1 MALVRSILSTLAAVV
16 VAASS
21 LGAQATGSI
30 RGRVLDS
37 ASNQPLASV
46 VISLEGVNRATASRA
61 DGTYELNAVPTG
73 TQRVRARR
81 IGYAGRTIQVSV
93 RSDAVVTLDFS
104 LVASALSL
112 TEVVVTGYGTTK
124 REAITGSVATI
135 DATDANKGVV
145 TNATQLLQGRVAGL
159 EIVQNSGE
167 PGAGS
172 QIRIRGGTSI
182 NASNDPL
189 YVVDG
194 VPLQNDGIT
203 PGATGLG
210 FNAALGRN
218 PLNSINPDDIESV
231 TILKDASA
239 TAIYGSRGANGVILV
254 QTKRGANRGGV
265 SDMVYETYAGV
276 ASPTKSLGLL
286 TGSEYRK
293 FVTDNVATLG
303 ATAVSN
309 LGNADTDWEKQLT
322 RTAYSTNHN
331 LAFSGGSQQT
341 HYRASLNYFNQ
352 NGVVLAN
359 GLSRYQGR
367 LNADHS
373 ALNQK
378 LQLALNLM
386 TSRVNDAFSPN
397 ENGGGFLGGLFTNM
411 AIYNPTF
418 PVYRADG
425 SFFETGCPVTATTC
439 VPSSQDVK
447 NPVAMALQLQ
457 DNAESNRLLGNVSAT
472 LTLLDNL
479 SAQTSFGVDNTNS
492 VRRSFAP
499 RASALGAAYGGY
511 ARQGER
517 SLDNLTF
524 EQLLTYAP
532 TYGAS
537 ELEVVGGYEYTKNDN
552 RGFDVSMQGFITDV
566 FGVNNLAAGTQAS
579 SPTPFSYLNQS
590 QLVSYFTRAN
600 YGFAHKYF
608 LTGVLRRDGSSR
620 LAPGHQWAVFP
631 ALAASWR
638 LTEEN
643 FMQNSP
649 MGFSTLALRASW
661 GKQGNQAVAPYQ
673 TQLLLRADQGA
684 SYPFGG
690 TIVSGLRAAQVGNPD
705 LKWETST
712 QTSGGIDF
720 GFLRD
725 RVTGAVDFYQ
735 KDTKDLL
742 LVVPVPQ
749 PAVVSTQLENI
760 GSLHTSGIEASV
772 DMELY
777 KGAKRSLTGGLVFTK
792 ENNEVT
798 SLGDTARTIT
808 TGGVSGQGQSN
819 QYSQRIKK
827 GDPIGTFFGPKFL
840 RVNAAGQQVFSC
852 KTGSAG
858 CVSNETTDPTDGDKV
873 VIGNAN
879 PSFTLGLRN
888 NATWNNFDA
897 SWLWRGEFGGDVFNN
912 TALVYA
918 TKSDAKQGR
927 NFLRSALSMPDAI
940 TEPAKF
946 SSRWVESRTFVR
958 LQNVTVGYQIPVR
971 YTASR
976 PIRLYVSGNNLA
988 LLTKYTGY
996 DPEVFVASGTASR
1009 GLDYLVYP
1017 PARTFTF
1024 GARVQF

>member
-1 MALVRSILSTLAAVV
+1 MALVRSVLPTLAAVV
-16 VAASS
+16 LAASS
-21 LGAQATGSI
+21 LGAQASGSI
-30 RGRVLDS
+30 RGRVVDT
-37 ASNQPLASV
+37 ASNLPLASV
-46 VISLEGVNRATASRA
+46 VISLEGVNRATASRS
-61 DGTYELNAVPTG
+61 DGTYELNGVPTG
-73 TQRVRARR
+73 IQRVRARR
-81 IGYAGRTIQVSV
+81 IGYAGQTLQVSV
-93 RSDAVVTLDFS
+93 RTDAVVTADFS
-104 LVASALSL
+104 LVASALAL

-124 REAITGSVATI
+124 REAITGSVATV
-135 DATDANKGVV
+135 DAVDANKGVI

-159 EIVQNSGE
+159 EIIQNSGE

-172 QIRIRGGTSI
+172 QVRIRGGTSI

-194 VPLQNDGIT
+194 VPLANDGAA
-203 PGATGLG
+203 PGGSMPS
-210 FNAALGRN
+210 FNAALGRD

-265 SDMVYETYAGV
+265 SDMVYETYMGV

-286 TGSEYRK
+286 TGSEYRA
-293 FVTDNVATLG
+293 FVTANVAALG
-303 ATAVSN
+303 APAVAS
-309 LGNADTDWEKQLT
+309 LGTADTDWEKELT
-322 RTAYSTNHN
+322 RTAYTTNHN
-331 LAFSGGSQQT
+331 LAFSGGSEQT

-367 LNADHS
+367 LNADHF
-373 ALNQK
+373 ALNHK
-378 LQLALNLM
+378 LQLSLNLM

-397 ENGGGFLGGLFTNM
+397 ENTGGFLGGLFTNM

-439 VPSSQDVK
+439 VPSAQDVK

-492 VRRSFAP
+492 VRRSYAP
-499 RASALGAAYGGY
+499 RASALGASYGGF
-511 ARQGER
+511 ADQGER
-517 SLDNLTF
+517 NLENLNF
-524 EQLLTYAP
+524 QQLLTYSP
-532 TYGAS
+532 THGAS
-537 ELEVVGGYEYTKNDN
+537 ELEVVGGYENTKNDA
-552 RGFDVSMQGFITDV
+552 RGFNVAMQGFLTDV
-566 FGVNNLAAGTQAS
+566 FGVNNLGAGAQLNS
-579 SPTPFSYLNQS
+579 TPYSYLVQS
-590 QLVSYFTRAN
+590 SLVSFFTRAN
-600 YGFAHKYF
+600 YGYNHKYF
-608 LTGVLRRDGSSR
+608 LTGVLRKDGSSR

-643 FMQNSP
+643 FMRNSP
-649 MGFSTLALRASW
+649 MGLSTLALRASW
-661 GKQGNQAVAPYQ
+661 GKQGNQAVQPYQ
-673 TQLLLRADQGA
+673 TQLLLRADPGA

-690 TIVSGLRAAQVGNPD
+690 ATVSGLRAAQVGNPD

-712 QTSGGIDF
+712 QTSGGLDF
-720 GFLRD
+720 GFMRD
-725 RVTGAVDFYQ
+725 RVTGGVEVYQ

-760 GSLHTSGIEASV
+760 GSLRNRGIEANV

-777 KGAKRSLTGGLVFTK
+777 KAPKRSLTGGLVFTK
-792 ENNEVT
+792 ESNQIT
-798 SLGDTARTIT
+798 SLGDTARYIA
-808 TGGVSGQGQSN
+808 TGGVSGQGQSGQN
-819 QYSQRIKK
+819 SQRIKL
-827 GDPIGTFFGPKFL
+827 GDPIGTFFGFQFL
-840 RVNAAGQQVFSC
+840 RVNAAGQQVFAC
-852 KTGSAG
+852 KTASTK
-858 CVSNETTDPTDGDKV
+858 CVSNESTDPIEEDKG

-879 PSFTLGLRN
+879 PSFTVGLRN

-912 TALVYA
+912 TALVYG
-918 TKSDAKQGR
+918 TKSDATQGR
-927 NFLRSALSMPDAI
+927 NFLRSALTTQDAI

-946 SSRWVESRTFVR
+946 SSRWIESRTFVR
-958 LQNVTVGYQIPVR
+958 LQNLTVGYQVPVR

-976 PIRLYVSGNNLA
+976 PTRLYVSGNNLA

-996 DPEVFVASGTASR
+996 DPEVFVASGVASR
-1009 GLDYLVYP
+1009 GIDYLVYP
-1017 PARTFTF
+1017 PARTFTL

>member
-1 MALVRSILSTLAAVV
+1 MALVRRVLPTLAAVV
-16 VAASS
+16 MAASS

-30 RGRVLDS
+30 HGRVVDT
-37 ASNQPLASV
+37 ASNLPLASV
-46 VISLEGVNRATASRA
+46 VVSLEGINRATASRA
-61 DGTYELNAVPTG
+61 DGTYELNGVPTG

-81 IGYAGRTIQVSV
+81 IGYAGQTIQVSV
-93 RSDAVVTLDFS
+93 RSDAVVTVDFS
-104 LVASALSL
+104 LVPSALAL

-124 REAITGSVATI
+124 REAITGSVATV
-135 DATDANKGVV
+135 DAVDANKGVI

-172 QIRIRGGTSI
+172 QVRIRGGTSI

-194 VPLQNDGIT
+194 VPLQNDGIA
-203 PGATGLG
+203 PGGSMPS
-210 FNAALGRN
+210 FNAALGRD

-239 TAIYGSRGANGVILV
+239 TAIYGSRGANGVVLV

-265 SDMVYETYAGV
+265 SDMVYETYVGA

-286 TGSEYRK
+286 TGNEYRA
-293 FVTDNVATLG
+293 FVTANAATLG
-303 ATAVSN
+303 AAAVSN
-309 LGNADTDWEKQLT
+309 LGPANTDWEKELT

-331 LAFSGGSQQT
+331 LAFSGGSEQT

-367 LNADHS
+367 LNADHF
-373 ALNQK
+373 ALNHK
-378 LQLALNLM
+378 LQLSLNMM
-386 TSRVNDAFSPN
+386 TSRVNDAFSSN
-397 ENGGGFLGGLFTNM
+397 ENTGGFLGGLFTNM

-439 VPSSQDVK
+439 VPSAQDVK
-447 NPVAMALQLQ
+447 NPVAMARQLQ

-492 VRRSFAP
+492 VRRSYAP
-499 RASALGAAYGGY
+499 RASALGAAYGGF
-511 ARQGER
+511 ADQGER
-517 SLDNLTF
+517 NLDNLNF
-524 EQLLTYAP
+524 QQLLTYSP

-537 ELEVVGGYEYTKNDN
+537 ELEVVGGYENTKNDS
-552 RGFDVSMQGFITDV
+552 RGFNVSMQGFITDA
-566 FGVNNLAAGTQAS
+566 FATDNLGAGAQLS
-579 SPTPFSYLNQS
+579 STPYSYLVQS
-590 QLVSYFTRAN
+590 SLVSFFTRAN
-600 YGFAHKYF
+600 YGYNHKYF
-608 LTGVLRRDGSSR
+608 LTGVLRKDGSSR
-620 LAPGHQWAVFP
+620 LAPGNQWAVFP

-643 FMQNSP
+643 FMRNSP
-649 MGFSTLALRASW
+649 MGLSTLALRASW
-661 GKQGNQAVAPYQ
+661 GKQGNQAVQPYQ
-673 TQLLLRADQGA
+673 TQLLLSADPGA

-690 TIVSGLRAAQVGNPD
+690 NIVSGLRASQVGNPN

-720 GFLRD
+720 GWLRD
-725 RVTGAVDFYQ
+725 RVTGALEFYQ

-760 GSLHTSGIEASV
+760 GSLRNRGIEANI
-772 DMELY
+772 DMELF

-792 ENNEVT
+792 ESNQIT
-798 SLGDTARTIT
+798 SLGDTGRFIL
-808 TGGVSGQGQSN
+808 TGSVSGQGQSN
-819 QYSQRIKK
+819 QFSQRIKV

-840 RVNAAGQQVFSC
+840 RVNAAGQQVFFC
-852 KTGSAG
+852 NTGSAG
-858 CVSNETTDPTDGDKV
+858 CVNNETISTTDGDKV

-879 PSFTLGLRN
+879 PSFTLGVRN

-918 TKSDAKQGR
+918 TQSDALVGR

-946 SSRWVESRTFVR
+946 SSRWIESRTFVR
-958 LQNVTVGYQIPVR
+958 LQNLTVGYQVPVR

-976 PIRLYVSGNNLA
+976 PTRLYVSGNNLA
-988 LLTKYTGY
+988 LFTKYTGY
-996 DPEVFVASGTASR
+996 DPEVFVAAGVASR
-1009 GLDYLVYP
+1009 GVDYLVYP
-1017 PARTFTF
+1017 PARTFTL